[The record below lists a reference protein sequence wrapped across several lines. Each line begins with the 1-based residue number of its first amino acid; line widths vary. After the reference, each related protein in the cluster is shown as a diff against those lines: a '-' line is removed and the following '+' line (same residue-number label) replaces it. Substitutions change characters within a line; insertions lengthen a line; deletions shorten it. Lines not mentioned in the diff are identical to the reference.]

1 MGNVIWTPLALD
13 DLQHIAEYLRKTNP
27 AKEQQIIGNI
37 VDKAD
42 QLENNPYSGQKS
54 SQLSTAQEKLRTLL
68 VDKHLRLVYEV
79 EPNEDV
85 TILQVLDL
93 RSDRP
98 FYR

>member
-13 DLQHIAEYLRKTNP
+13 DLQHIAEYLRETNP

>member
-1 MGNVIWTPLALD
+1 MGSVIWTPLALD
-13 DLQHIAEYLRKTNP
+13 DLQHIAEYLRDTNP
-27 AKEQQIIGNI
+27 AKEQGIIGNI
-37 VDKAD
+37 VDRAD

-68 VDKHLRLVYEV
+68 VGKHLRLVYEV